1 MDVIIISLGGSVI
14 VPDGV
19 DYAFLRKFKKLILS
33 LAKKRKAVICTGGG
47 KTARNYIQALEKE
60 GLSRHNRDLMGIEAT
75 RLNAKLVSS
84 FLLGSAE
91 IPTTSKEIKNMLERR
106 RIVICGGLRP
116 GITSDGTTAEIA
128 RFLKAKSFV
137 NITNVKGLYN
147 KDPKKYKDAK
157 FIPKINYK
165 EFTKMMRK
173 VKEKP
178 GQHFILDSL
187 ATKIIQ
193 KSKIKAI
200 ILGKNLRNL
209 ENYLKGRH
217 FIGTIIS

>member
-1 MDVIIISLGGSVI
+1 MDVIILSLGGSII
-14 VPDGV
+14 VPDKV
-19 DYAFLRKFKKLILS
+19 DYTFLRKFKKLILA
-33 LAKKRKAVICTGGG
+33 LAKRKKVVICTGGG
-47 KTARNYIQALEKE
+47 KTARNYIRALEKE
-60 GLSRHNRDLMGIEAT
+60 GLSKHNRDMIGIEAT
-75 RLNAKLVSS
+75 RLNAKLVST
-84 FLLGSAE
+84 FLLGSVE
-91 IPTTSKEIKNMLERR
+91 IPTTLKEVKNALKKRK
-106 RIVICGGLRP
+106 IVICGGLRP

-147 KDPKKYKDAK
+147 KDPKKYKNAK
-157 FIPKINYK
+157 FIPKISYK
-165 EFTKMMRK
+165 KFTKMMKK

-200 ILGKNLRNL
+200 ILGKNLQNL
-209 ENYLKGRH
+209 ENCLKGRH

>member
-1 MDVIIISLGGSVI
+1 MDIIILSLGGSVI
-14 VPDGV
+14 VPDKV
-19 DYAFLRKFKKLILS
+19 DYAFLSKFKKLILA
-33 LAKKRKAVICTGGG
+33 LAKKKKIVICTGGG
-47 KTARNYIQALEKE
+47 KTARNYIYALEKE
-60 GLSRHNRDLMGIEAT
+60 GLSKHNRDMIGIEAT

-91 IPTTSKEIKNMLERR
+91 IPTTLKEVKNALKKR

-128 RFLKAKSFV
+128 RYLKAKSFI
-137 NITNVKGLYN
+137 NITNVKGLCN

-157 FIPKINYK
+157 LIPKISYK
-165 EFTKMMRK
+165 EFAKMMRK

-193 KSKIKAI
+193 KSKIKVI
-200 ILGKNLRNL
+200 ILGKNLQNL
-209 ENYLKGRH
+209 ENCLKGRH
-217 FIGTIIS
+217 FVGTIIS